1 MKKWKKV
8 MLGVLGVGCVCAIVP
23 ACVVSC
29 SSIYGNYDDM
39 QSSTATTK
47 EADYDAAMQIY
58 QAVIQAPILSSNNGW
73 TIDSATSYFSNDV
86 NSLVAKNGWN
96 QVLTNVLPVN
106 MIVEGLDSAYLGFS
120 NENFTNPYFDLTTF
134 FNIKNFAVTQNSNNT
149 FTIKA
154 NVTYTIT
161 DKNDKGTLEFTNN
174 YEWDNVTVT
183 KTLSKIG
190 NCYYGALQ
198 LNNGKNGLEL
208 SPNSSFLNNV
218 SVAGAFST
226 ADFNMLCNDC
236 QWLPRPANIDVN
248 ASVSDQLSQI
258 KNAYQQALALN
269 KNNSISFSSNNLLV
283 TNWFLSQDQVF
294 CFENIYNFGYINT
307 SYISNPIYDD
317 ASNSYNWTYNDALNN
332 YLASTKNT
340 SDYSSLISTALQ
352 QAFFEYS
359 NNQLIKADDSTL
371 NSWHLIASNYQDNT
385 LTYDLQVKITS
396 YPKGVTKPLVAS
408 FDMDIKESNINIT
421 PALIAIDKDLT
432 SNPAGYGGYSWVNS
446 NNGQLSITYSD
457 FTRSSDWSNYLD
469 LITFNNILS
478 PLQADWNSNWNK
490 SNSITNTYSFNQLKE
505 NKSND
510 PANSIFLLSIVNT
523 NSNNLY
529 YYNSISNWNS
539 DAGSWYY
546 LNAINYV

>member
-8 MLGVLGVGCVCAIVP
+8 LLGLIGVGAVCAIVP
-23 ACVVSC
+23 ACVISC
-29 SSIYGNYDDM
+29 SSIYNND
-39 QSSTATTK
+39 SFVNSTDTQRGIDY
-47 EADYDAAMQIY
+47 EAGMDIWLE
-58 QAVIQAPILSSNNGW
+58 VIQSPIVASSNGW
-73 TIDSATSYFSNDV
+73 TIDSATSYFKNGVS
-86 NSLVAKNGWN
+86 SLVSKNGWS
-96 QVLTNVLPVN
+96 QVLTNILPVN
-106 MIVEGLDSAYLGFS
+106 MIVEGLDSAQLGFS
-120 NENFTNPYFDLTTF
+120 NENFTNPYFLINTY
-134 FNIKNFAVTQNSNNT
+134 FNIKNFAVTVNSNNT
-149 FTIKA
+149 FSFKA
-154 NVTYTIT
+154 DVTYTIT
-161 DKNDKGTLEFTNN
+161 DKNDKGTLSFTNT
-174 YEWDNVTVT
+174 YEWDDVKVND
-183 KTLSKIG
+183 TLSKVG
-190 NCYYGALQ
+190 NCYYGTL
-198 LNNGKNGLEL
+198 LLTNSKKGLEL
-208 SPNSSFLNNV
+208 SPNSSFLNDVNV
-218 SVAGAFST
+218 SSKFSS

-317 ASNSYNWTYNDALNN
+317 ANNSYNWTYNDALNN

-408 FDMDIKESNINIT
+408 FDMDIKESNFNIT
-421 PALIAIDKDLT
+421 PTLIAIDKDLT
-432 SNPAGYGGYSWVNS
+432 GNPAGYGGYSWVNS

-478 PLQADWNSNWNK
+478 PLQADWNSNWNN